1 MSSATMRKIKSVLI
15 IAMLAVAE
23 GQHVQN
29 KAYSSGAFDS
39 YSPDSSSSTGVSQS
53 EGHQALDSQ
62 APLDVLHIELD
73 ILMKD
78 PTFFNQL
85 EMMADHM
92 DTFAKRLK
100 ANPELLARAK
110 TIAAEMFTL
119 PAEESSFVDS
129 MLPEKMEAMIAD
141 REFQKE
147 AQLIADKMQKHVV
160 ADPEFEAFAAETAKS
175 SQKQSEAVFEE
186 EVSETMADPK
196 YQAQQ
201 EQVSHVLHSLMADSD
216 LQSEAESIAFNVEQM
231 KDSDAG
237 HNVVEAISKQ
247 VNSVLASPKLREK
260 ASDVVLEMLS
270 ADLQGDMSEFSKAV
284 ESRTPFKLGDEM
296 LDTQDMEELAQ
307 AVESPSPKLAKA
319 MEETRNAKFNA
330 RHGLPAA
337 PLEEQLASHELSLW
351 SQALSLG
358 FLPGVGVEPE
368 RPLVNPSMMT
378 GRKQLVG
385 PDTPRMSAMGPRPAL
400 GSRSASWSAGHGA
413 LPQQAIGGKASAR
426 FPRAQPTAMSAAAS
440 GFPGSANGSP
450 LFGSSRTSAGGALTS
465 ANGIRS
471 MMPSLRRT
479 IVARGGAVMAADG
492 SPKKGGVDVALLLCF
507 AFWYLGNYYYNISN
521 KLALTAAGGAAGFPM
536 TIATLQL
543 GVGVIY
549 ALFMWLAPDGRQ
561 RPEISFKDYC
571 KTLPV
576 GAMTAGAHAASVF
589 ALSAGSVSFAQIVK
603 ASEPAFAA
611 VIATYF
617 YSAKIS
623 KAKWLSLIP
632 VIGGVCLASL
642 GELNFAMGALVTASI
657 ANIFAA
663 IKGNENAK
671 LMKTDGL
678 SDRIGSVG
686 NQFALTTINAFLF
699 TLPVMLLLE
708 GSKLGEFMMLLKTS
722 SILKTNLL
730 ASGLWFYLYNEL
742 ATLTIKKTNAVTQS
756 VANTAKRVIVIIVVA
771 LVMQES
777 LTPLKLIGSG
787 IGVGGVFLYSII
799 DKLVAD
805 RKNKEALQDRHVS
818 RADEAHVPQQIA
830 GRLLATTFV

>member
-1 MSSATMRKIKSVLI
+1 MM

-39 YSPDSSSSTGVSQS
+39 YSSGSSSSSGVSKT
-53 EGHQALDSQ
+53 EGPQALDSQ
-62 APLDVLHIELD
+62 APPDVLHIELD

-78 PTFFNQL
+78 PAFFNQL
-85 EMMADHM
+85 EVMADHM
-92 DTFAKRLK
+92 DTFAERLK
-100 ANPELLARAK
+100 AKPELLARAK
-110 TIAAEMFTL
+110 AVAAEMFTL

-141 REFQKE
+141 PEFQE
-147 AQLIADKMQKHVV
+147 QAQLIAEDMQKHVV
-160 ADPEFEAFAAETAKS
+160 VDPELEAHAAESAKNFQRIS
-175 SQKQSEAVFEE
+175 ISYPEPEEVFEE
-186 EVSETMADPK
+186 EVRETMADPSF
-196 YQAQQ
+196 QAQQ
-201 EQVSHVLHSLMADSD
+201 DKVAQVVHSLMSD
-216 LQSEAESIAFNVEQM
+216 PDLNSEAESIAFNVEQM

-237 HNVVEAISKQ
+237 HNAEEQISKQ
-247 VNSVLASPKLREK
+247 VNSLLSSPKLREK
-260 ASDVVLEMLS
+260 ASDVVLEVLS
-270 ADLQGDMSEFSKAV
+270 PDLQGDISDLSKAV
-284 ESRTPFKLGDEM
+284 DDRTPFQLGDEW
-296 LDTQDMEELAQ
+296 LDKQDMKELAQ
-307 AVESPSPKLAKA
+307 AVENPSPKLVKA
-319 MEETRNAKFNA
+319 VEKVRNAKVNSPY
-330 RHGLPAA
+330 GLPAA
-337 PLEEQLASHELSLW
+337 ASEEQQMSRW
-351 SQALSLG
+351 SQALSYFPLA
-358 FLPGVGVEPE
+358 L
-368 RPLVNPSMMT
+368 RPRVTPSMMT
-378 GRKQLVG
+378 GRKELAG
-385 PDTPRMSAMGPRPAL
+385 PDTPRMSAMGAQPAL
-400 GSRSASWSAGHGA
+400 GSRSASWSGGSVSR
-413 LPQQAIGGKASAR
+413 PQQAVGVRASAR
-426 FPRAQPTAMSAAAS
+426 VPRAQPTAMSAAAS
-440 GFPGSANGSP
+440 GFSNSANGLPNSP
-450 LFGSSRTSAGGALTS
+450 LGGSSHTSAGALTS
-465 ANGIRS
+465 ARGIRS
-471 MMPSLRRT
+471 MMPSLTRT
-479 IVARGGAVMAADG
+479 LATRGGAVMAADG
-492 SPKKGGVDVALLLCF
+492 SAKKGGVDVALLLCF
-507 AFWYLGNYYYNISN
+507 ALWYLGNYYYNISN
-521 KLALTAAGGAAGFPM
+521 KIALTAAGGAAGFPM

-549 ALFMWLAPDGRQ
+549 ALFMWLAPDARK
-561 RPEISFKDYC
+561 RPNISFKDYV

-699 TLPVMLLLE
+699 TLPVMLLME
-708 GSKLGEFMMLLKTS
+708 GSKLGQFMTLLKTS
-722 SILKTNLL
+722 PVLFNNLIG
-730 ASGLWFYLYNEL
+730 SGLWFYLYNEL

-771 LVMQES
+771 LVMKES

-799 DKLVAD
+799 DKLVAA
-805 RKNKEALQDRHVS
+805 RKSKKAPAPAPPPVGDTPAAAR
-818 RADEAHVPQQIA
+818 
-830 GRLLATTFV
+830 RLLATTFV